1 MSYRLLSAKEL
12 EPLKKDFIEFLSAN
26 SITGEDWAKLKSKQ
40 TLEAN
45 RILKI
50 FSDIVWEKSIEKIHF
65 LEHRDHKYIKVF
77 NCGEKKISLVGFSIN
92 SENAPSLMDP
102 KTFERLGSGQLS
114 FSSLKP
120 KFYNSGKE
128 YSTTRTSEVY
138 RMIESGC
145 LPCEK
150 SYYFGIKSLIT

>member
-12 EPLKKDFIEFLSAN
+12 EPLKKDFIKFLAAN
-26 SITGEDWAKLKSKQ
+26 SITGEDWRELKSKQ
-40 TLEAN
+40 SEEAN

-50 FSDIVWEKSIEKIHF
+50 FSDIVWEKSIKKIRF

-77 NCGEKKISLVGFSIN
+77 NCGDKKISLAGFSIN
-92 SENAPSLMDP
+92 SKNTPSLMDP
-102 KTFERLGSGQLS
+102 KTFERLGSGELI

-120 KFYNSGKE
+120 EFYKSGKE
-128 YSTTRTSEVY
+128 YTTTRSSEVY

-150 SYYFGIKSLIT
+150 SFYYGIKSLIT